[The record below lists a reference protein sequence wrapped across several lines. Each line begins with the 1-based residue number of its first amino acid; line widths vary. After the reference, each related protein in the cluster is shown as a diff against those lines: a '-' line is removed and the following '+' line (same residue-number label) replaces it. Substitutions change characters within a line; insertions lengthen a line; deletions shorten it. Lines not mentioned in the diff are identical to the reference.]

1 MNNLRHQVAF
11 KAFLFLSLFA
21 LTLIG
26 AISFSF
32 LHFSKKRI
40 DQNVQQTL
48 VLGGENVV
56 TQLQI
61 PQFRNE
67 ATVTALAHV
76 ATLIENDS
84 PAVRKTIINI
94 LNNVNVKSGGIWPL
108 PYALDPKKER
118 TALFFTREDQERFS
132 YNDGYN
138 AKEAPAYYKEPW
150 FTHAAKMNSGETTW
164 SDLYIDPITKVK
176 MVTVSTPIYKEDV
189 LFGVAT
195 IDVAIDHVAPII
207 KKIAQKIQGYIFLSD
222 ASNQL
227 ITASHKGIA
236 DNYKNIAT
244 TIKDHTLD
252 VALQSYNLSYNT
264 FLIEKDLFLHVKSYG
279 IVYKIPKLNWHI
291 GLIISYDRAFKTAH
305 ELLFNINAITVILTL
320 LIAILGYLIL
330 RKIIINPIRDISRQL
345 HINKNFN
352 IEDLKPITTNQ
363 KGEIGELVTTLNER
377 TSMLKALQK
386 EIEDTQKEVI
396 FTMGA
401 VGESRSK
408 ETGNHVKRVAEYSKI
423 LALHYGLDEKEA
435 EMLKQASPMHDIGK
449 VAIPD
454 AILNKPGPFNQ
465 EERRIMNTH
474 AQLGYEMLKMSNR
487 HLLKMAATVA
497 HEHHEKYNGTGYPQG
512 LSGENIHIYGRITA
526 LADVFDALG
535 SDRVYK
541 KAWDDEKIFQLFKE
555 ERGEHFD
562 PKLIDIF
569 FEHLDEFLAIRDTFK
584 DTISSKH

>member
-1 MNNLRHQVAF
+1 MNTLRHQVAF

-279 IVYKIPKLNWHI
+279 IIYKIPKLNWHI

-352 IEDLKPITTNQ
+352 IKDLKPITTNQ

-423 LALHYGLDEKEA
+423 LALHYGLNEKEA

-487 HLLKMAATVA
+487 PLLKMAATVA
-497 HEHHEKYNGTGYPQG
+497 YEHHEKYNGTGYPQG